1 MFKHCTDLLYIGTLV
16 TVIRHVVTP
25 TVHSLPEWLP
35 AWASVKIS
43 GLVGQLVLWLFFNL
57 VHRL

>member
-43 GLVGQLVLWLFFNL
+43 GLVGQLVL
-57 VHRL
+57 